1 MTVRSQ
7 FISRAFF
14 ITILFAFA
22 FQCKMPALNNPGDPL
37 SEEFAKQS
45 IFSEFVRY
53 FLQEKALPDGLV
65 LLLYKGTP
73 SYEAGFRVYKV
84 DPEYGLTNDYVS
96 DIRAASL
103 TSFPGCQ
110 PVRISIPPS
119 SRDIITFTGT
129 ASDHVTVHKYGFD
142 RSLSLVSDQ
151 VGFGIPII
159 STFNS
164 DGTILYSSNSSTN
177 PNTINRSYRDP
188 ISGAVSLSNQGQY
201 PFGVGCSP
209 VSIRTSDKDGLFFTA
224 STVGTPMGIY
234 VHKKTGLDSLSN
246 VGGTPFTSPD
256 NPSQNNSL
264 CLVES
269 DRLLY
274 MTSTNSSYP
283 IYGFRYDDSGNMQ
296 LLPNSPFSP
305 DPSYSGAAPNDNF
318 STNLSL
324 DPNGKYLA
332 FLYAAGATFYIHILS
347 VDNVTGNLVPTDQK
361 LSVGNAPK
369 HLQWDKSGRFIY
381 LVSDTGGTTN
391 KFQMEYFRFSQ
402 NGSLTRGVNSPVTFS
417 NMTGEYAPKD
427 LKPIQRYFH

>member
-1 MTVRSQ
+1 MTVRSH
-7 FISRAFF
+7 FIPRVLF
-14 ITILFAFA
+14 ITVFFAFG
-22 FQCKMPALNNPGDPL
+22 FQCKMPELNNPGDPL
-37 SEEFAKQS
+37 SDEFAKQS
-45 IFSEFVRY
+45 VFAEFVRY
-53 FLQEKALPDGLV
+53 FLQEKALPDALV

-84 DPEYGLTNDYVS
+84 DPEYGLTYEYES
-96 DIRAASL
+96 DIRPASL

-110 PVRISIPPS
+110 PVRISIPPG

-129 ASDHVTVHKYGFD
+129 ASDHVTIHRYGND
-142 RSLSLVSDQ
+142 RSLSLISDQ
-151 VGFGIPII
+151 TGFGIPTI

-164 DGTILYSSNSSTN
+164 DGTVLYSSNSSTN

-188 ISGAVSLSNQGQY
+188 ISGSLSLSNQGQY

-209 VSIRTSDKDGLFFTA
+209 VSIRTSDRDELFFTTA
-224 STVGTPMGIY
+224 TVGTPLGIY
-234 VHKKTGLDSLSN
+234 VHKKTGPDSLVN
-246 VGGTPFTSPD
+246 IGGIPFTSPD
-256 NPSQNNSL
+256 NPAQNNSL

-274 MTSTNSSYP
+274 MTSTNSTHP
-283 IYGFRYDDSGNMQ
+283 IYGFRYDIGGNMQ

-305 DPSYSGAAPNDNF
+305 DPSYSGAAPVDNF

-324 DPNGKYLA
+324 DPNGKFVA
-332 FLYAAGATFYIHILS
+332 FLYATGATYYIHILS
-347 VDNVTGNLVPTDQK
+347 IDKITGNLIPTDQK

-381 LVSDTGGTTN
+381 LVSDTGGSTN
-391 KFQMEYFRFSQ
+391 KYQMEYFKFSQ
-402 NGSLTRGVNSPVTFS
+402 NGSLMRGINSPVTFS

-427 LKPIQRYFH
+427 LKPIQRYYH